1 VRTSIW
7 SKQSGRKRGNQFDE
21 RRNVAFAQG
30 SQNWE
35 RQQNISQRP
44 SAKNQESQG
53 SLLITRSGRTR
64 ATDPRHR
71 AKRSTVFPLLGLIPW
86 DCALLLAESR
96 FLRRMISTGLVIGLA
111 ARQERECK
119 QSKQQITF
127 HRFVKTTGSPT
138 DTRAKFSGPLDKN
151 SAVQL
156 FLSTETTLS
165 SLMVSLF
172 FSTFR

>member
-1 VRTSIW
+1 MRTSVW
-7 SKQSGRKRGNQFDE
+7 REQSGRKWGDQFDK

-71 AKRSTVFPLLGLIPW
+71 AKRSTVFPLLGFIPR
-86 DCALLLAESR
+86 DCALLLPELR
-96 FLRRMISTGLVIGLA
+96 FLRRMINTGLVIGLA

-119 QSKQQITF
+119 QSKQIAF